1 MYDNSIETDAWT
13 YKSFNILNQNV
24 HEQHKSM
31 RDQLQSRH
39 EHMVNDINQITVD
52 TANDLGCQL
61 IIALDGECEPS
72 RRRLEAGGKPR
83 VELAVKWPE
92 ISDGPGILGNLSR
105 VRTAVKR
112 VMEKL
117 DIDINSDTDQSKS
130 GKKGKQNKQRRL
142 IESEG
147 EDALEGQ
154 LAEMKGSITSIEGK
168 VSAMEDKMDAIVGM
182 LSLLVDR
189 KNKEGGAHVVEVE
202 E

>member
-1 MYDNSIETDAWT
+1 
-13 YKSFNILNQNV
+13 
-24 HEQHKSM
+24 
-31 RDQLQSRH
+31 
-39 EHMVNDINQITVD
+39 
-52 TANDLGCQL
+52 
-61 IIALDGECEPS
+61 
-72 RRRLEAGGKPR
+72 
-83 VELAVKWPE
+83 VKWPE